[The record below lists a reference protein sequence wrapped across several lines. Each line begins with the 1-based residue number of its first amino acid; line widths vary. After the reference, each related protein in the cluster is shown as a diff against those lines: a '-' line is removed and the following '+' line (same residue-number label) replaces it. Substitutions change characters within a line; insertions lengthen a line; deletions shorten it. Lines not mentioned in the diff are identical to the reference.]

1 MLDPGGQLARLH
13 GHVKKVIFIAL
24 EDSFARFDGARER
37 IEIARDILEAAAD
50 QIEQRCE
57 MMWWLA

>member
-1 MLDPGGQLARLH
+1 
-13 GHVKKVIFIAL
+13 VKKVIFIAL